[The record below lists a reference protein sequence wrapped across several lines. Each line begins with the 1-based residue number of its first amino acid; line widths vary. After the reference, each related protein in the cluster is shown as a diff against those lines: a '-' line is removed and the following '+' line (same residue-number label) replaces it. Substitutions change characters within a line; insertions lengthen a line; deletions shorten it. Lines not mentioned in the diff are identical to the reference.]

1 MPETTETKLAR
12 MEEILKAVLLN
23 TAEMKASIECS
34 SASASEA
41 VAKAALAQQNAE
53 DAKRTVQT
61 AFTRIDEGRSER
73 AQLTEFANQLKGA
86 GKAAVA
92 IVGFFQV
99 LIMAMVIWLVSSVS
113 TLRESRAV
121 LEYRVQQL
129 ETKCSSLK

>member
-12 MEEILKAVLLN
+12 MEEILKAVLTN

-41 VAKAALAQQNAE
+41 IAKAALAQQNAE
-53 DAKRTVQT
+53 DAKHTVQT
-61 AFTRIDEGRSER
+61 AFTRIDEGRTER

-86 GKAAVA
+86 GKSAAM

-99 LIMAMVIWLVSSVS
+99 LFMTLLIWLFSSVS
-113 TLRESRAV
+113 ALRESRAV

-129 ETKCSSLK
+129 ETKCSQLK

>member
-53 DAKRTVQT
+53 DATRTVQT
-61 AFTRIDEGRSER
+61 AFTRIDEGRNER

-86 GKAAVA
+86 GKAAVT

-99 LIMAMVIWLVSSVS
+99 LIMAMVIWSVSSIA
-113 TLRESRAV
+113 TLRENRAV
-121 LEYRVQQL
+121 LEFRVQQL
-129 ETKCSSLK
+129 EAKCSQLK

>member
-41 VAKAALAQQNAE
+41 IAKAALAQQNAE
-53 DAKRTVQT
+53 DAKHTVQT
-61 AFTRIDEGRSER
+61 AFTRIDEGRTER

-86 GKAAVA
+86 GKSAAM

-99 LIMAMVIWLVSSVS
+99 LFMTLLIWLFSSVS

-121 LEYRVQQL
+121 LDYRVQQL
-129 ETKCSSLK
+129 ETKCSQLK

>member
-41 VAKAALAQQNAE
+41 IAKAALAQQNAE
-53 DAKRTVQT
+53 DAKHTVQT
-61 AFTRIDEGRSER
+61 AFTRIDEGRTER

-86 GKAAVA
+86 GKSAAM

-99 LIMAMVIWLVSSVS
+99 LFMTLLIWLFSSVS
-113 TLRESRAV
+113 ALRESRAV

-129 ETKCSSLK
+129 ETKCSQLK